1 MAEKEHFRL
10 STVSRTTSFP
20 VTPGTLYLGFQT
32 SSWQKDHYWG
42 KFRLTFGID
51 SKKTFSPL
59 AKVTFVGLW
68 LHLLG
73 ENYNERKW
81 SSHSSH
87 TSLPIDSFVS
97 FRGSPLSQGI
107 RCPFFPGN
115 PCLKLQSESS
125 KNKYWHESK
134 PSNKTMVPFSFARRV
149 VFLPLA
155 IWIPNPPSFF
165 GFCDFLPTHPM
176 HLLGWLKWSL

>member
-1 MAEKEHFRL
+1 MASPTVAYSLLLQHFPVHNKPDLLLIHLNHTLANPMAEKEHFRL
-10 STVSRTTSFP
+10 STVSRTASFP

-97 FRGSPLSQGI
+97 FRGSPLSQGV

-115 PCLKLQSESS
+115 PMS
-125 KNKYWHESK
+125 
-134 PSNKTMVPFSFARRV
+134 
-149 VFLPLA
+149 
-155 IWIPNPPSFF
+155 
-165 GFCDFLPTHPM
+165 
-176 HLLGWLKWSL
+176 